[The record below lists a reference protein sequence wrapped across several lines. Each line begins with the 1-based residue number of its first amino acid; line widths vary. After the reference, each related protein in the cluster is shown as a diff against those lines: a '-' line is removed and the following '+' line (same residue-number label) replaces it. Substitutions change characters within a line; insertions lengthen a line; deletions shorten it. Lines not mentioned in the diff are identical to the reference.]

1 MLSFQSDCG
10 VPMKNLLKDVL
21 RSFGYELKSLSCP
34 KRCWE
39 QDMEFMSLYHAV
51 RGKTLL
57 DIVSCHVLYQLAR
70 NARILAGDVAEVGV
84 YWGGSAKLLAKAMMP
99 YEKTIHLF
107 DTFRGLPE
115 PHEQYDRYRRG
126 AFSDTSLEGVEHFLK
141 DCPHTRIYP
150 GVFPQTASPLKDTRF
165 CLVHV
170 DIDIYPS
177 ALDCCRFFYPR
188 LTEKGVMIF
197 DDYGYPSCPGVEK
210 AVNDFFEEKI
220 ETPIYLPTGQC
231 VVIKV

>member
-1 MLSFQSDCG
+1 MLSFQSGCG
-10 VPMKNLLKDVL
+10 VPMKTLLKDVL
-21 RSFGYELKSLSCP
+21 HCFGYELKSLSCP

-39 QDMEFMSLYHAV
+39 RDVEFMALFRAV
-51 RGKTLL
+51 SGKTLL

-70 NARILAGDVAEVGV
+70 NARILSGDVAEVGV
-84 YWGGSAKLLAKAMMP
+84 YWGGSAKLLAKTMMT

-115 PHEQYDRYRRG
+115 PNEQYDRYQRG

-141 DCPHTRIYP
+141 DCPNTRIYP
-150 GVFPQTASPLKDTRF
+150 GVFPQTASPLNDTRF

-210 AVNDFFEEKI
+210 AVNDFFDEKI
-220 ETPIYLPTGQC
+220 ETPVYLPTGQC